1 MTAPTPTITIGGD
14 LTVGRIGFGAM
25 QLTGRQVWGE
35 YPDRD
40 GGVALLRAVVDA
52 GVTFIDTADVY
63 GPHSNEILIREALH
77 PYPENLVIATK
88 GGFVRGGFDY
98 STLGAVGNPNY
109 LRQSAHMSARR
120 LGLDTMD
127 LYYLHSGQATDV
139 PFEEQVAT
147 LAAMKDEGLIRHI
160 GLSNVTLEQL
170 QAAQQITSIAAAT
183 ALYNTSNR
191 TGVSLL
197 HATREDG
204 AVFSPWHPMG
214 FVEGATPSGS
224 WLRSSRSLSTTAQ
237 ADSRSPSPGTCIVHR
252 TRCPS
257 LEPPAS
263 STSARISPRQRSRSL
278 PTRWPRSPTSCPRA
292 EGRTLACAAVDEPR
306 GTADFTQPPERSAT
320 APRASRQPIGYWD
333 GFQTSHF
340 RATSSDKSTWK
351 RRAIRSTCA
360 NTSASS
366 DRKSPSSST
375 AERPLSRACPARA
388 RYACVSSPTSSLS
401 FNKNQS
407 SDRSMP
413 CRSA

>member
-1 MTAPTPTITIGGD
+1 MIAPTPTITIGGD

-88 GGFVRGGFDY
+88 GGIVRGGFDY

-214 FVEGATPSGS
+214 FVEGG
-224 WLRSSRSLSTTAQ
+224 
-237 ADSRSPSPGTCIVHR
+237 D
-252 TRCPS
+252 
-257 LEPPAS
+257 
-263 STSARISPRQRSRSL
+263 
-278 PTRWPRSPTSCPRA
+278 
-292 EGRTLACAAVDEPR
+292 
-306 GTADFTQPPERSAT
+306 PERIMA
-320 APRASRQPIGYWD
+320 AIEPIAQHHGASRQQIALAWHLHRAPNTLPIPGT
-333 GFQTSHF
+333 TSLEHL
-340 RATSSDKSTWK
+340 RANLAAA
-351 RRAIRSTCA
+351 AI
-360 NTSASS
+360 
-366 DRKSPSSST
+366 
-375 AERPLSRACPARA
+375 
-388 RYACVSSPTSSLS
+388 SLTPDEVATITDLVPES
-401 FNKNQS
+401 
-407 SDRSMP
+407 
-413 CRSA
+413 